1 MDGLQHHAIIP
12 TVPDTAPKVFEDAY
26 NKLTPPQ
33 QRVMDLIVVRLF
45 GADSSTRNCM
55 LSVVHL
61 ITYYFKFLR
70 IIYALR
76 DSPRCRYFDGKQSP
90 ALLQGLLQTRHK

>member
-1 MDGLQHHAIIP
+1 MTSRYSVLREFVKDLLPKLKADNTAVFNADMDGLQHHAIIP

-45 GADSSTRNCM
+45 GADYSTRN
-55 LSVVHL
+55 
-61 ITYYFKFLR
+61 
-70 IIYALR
+70 
-76 DSPRCRYFDGKQSP
+76 
-90 ALLQGLLQTRHK
+90 